1 MKFRY
6 EESAERWLE
15 DNGFNGPERIRLLEL
30 LNKLEKD
37 MVENKKGP
45 LIVLPKDTP
54 DKLAAM
60 VTLLDAVD
68 DERGCPACFT
78 DQKTVIIPADA
89 RALYSEGMGIQEL
102 ERTLK
107 LADKVKMGRGQMD
120 PRRRGNA
127 KS

>member
-6 EESAERWLE
+6 EESTDRWLDE
-15 DNGFNGPERIRLLEL
+15 NGFNEAEKIRLLEL

-37 MVENKKGP
+37 LVEKKKGP
-45 LIVLPKDTP
+45 LVVLPKDTP

-60 VTLLDAVD
+60 VMLLNSVNDKKD
-68 DERGCPACFT
+68 CLACFT
-78 DQKTVIIPADA
+78 DQKTVVIPLEA

-107 LADKVKMGRGQMD
+107 LADKVKMGRSQMY
-120 PRRRGNA
+120 PKRRGNA